1 MMKLSARTVLLSLVL
16 GTSGLVVASCS
27 SDPDLDI
34 TKLSVQTDPA
44 DVLYTQGL
52 ANLNAGKIS
61 EAQKKFD
68 AVDRQHPFSEY
79 SRRSLVMST
88 YLKYRNGDN
97 DGAIAAGER
106 YMKLYPQTKDAAYV
120 QYLIGLAYAKQIPV
134 VTQDQRASAKTIEA
148 MMKVVTE
155 YPTSDYVDDAQTK
168 IRFARDNLAGKEM
181 QIGRYYQE
189 RKEYLAAISRYR
201 TVVEQFGN
209 TNQIEEAL
217 ARLVES
223 YYSLGLVDE
232 AQTAAA
238 VLGHNYPESEWYK
251 ASFALLQSKGL
262 EPREN
267 TGSWLSRAGKKL
279 LLGES

>member
-1 MMKLSARTVLLSLVL
+1 MMKISARTVLVTLVL
-16 GTSGLVVASCS
+16 GTGGLMAGCT

-34 TKLSVQTDPA
+34 TKLSVQTDPPE
-44 DVLYTQGL
+44 VLYTQGL
-52 ANLNAGKIS
+52 ANLNAGKTG

-68 AVDRQHPFSEY
+68 AIDRQHPFSEY

-88 YLKYRNGDN
+88 YLKYRSGDSNG
-97 DGAIAAGER
+97 AVMSGER
-106 YMKLYPQTKDAAYV
+106 YMKLYPQSKDAAYV
-120 QYLIGLAYAKQIPV
+120 QYLIGLSYAKQIPT

-148 MMKVVTE
+148 MMKVVTD
-155 YPTSDYVDDAQTK
+155 YPTSEFVDDAQTK

-181 QIGRYYQE
+181 QVGRYYQE
-189 RKEYLAAISRYR
+189 RKEYLAAVTRYR

-209 TNQIEEAL
+209 TNQVEEAL

-267 TGSWLSRAGKKL
+267 KNSWISRAGLKL
-279 LLGES
+279 VFGTES

>member
-1 MMKLSARTVLLSLVL
+1 MMKPSARTVLLTLVL
-16 GTSGLVVASCS
+16 GTSGLLAAGCT

-34 TKLSVQTDPA
+34 TKLPAQTDPA

-52 ANLNAGKIS
+52 ANLNAGKVS
-61 EAQKKFD
+61 EAQKKFE
-68 AVDRQHPFSEY
+68 AVDRQHPFSEE
-79 SRRSLVMST
+79 SRKALVMAT
-88 YLKYRNGDN
+88 YLKHRSGDSE
-97 DGAIAAGER
+97 GAIQSGER
-106 YMKLYPQTKDAAYV
+106 YMKLYPQTKDAPYV

-134 VTQDQRASAKTIEA
+134 VTQDQRAAAKTIEA
-148 MMKVVTE
+148 MMKVVNE
-155 YPTSDYVDDAQTK
+155 YPDSEFVDDARTK
-168 IRFARDNLAGKEM
+168 IRMARDNLAGKEM

-223 YYSLGLVDE
+223 YYSMGLVDE

-267 TGSWLSRAGKKL
+267 KGSWISRAGKSL